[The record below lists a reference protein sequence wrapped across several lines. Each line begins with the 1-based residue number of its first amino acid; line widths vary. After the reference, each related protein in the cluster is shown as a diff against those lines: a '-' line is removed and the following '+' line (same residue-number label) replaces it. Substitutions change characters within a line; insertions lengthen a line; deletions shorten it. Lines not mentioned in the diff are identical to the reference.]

1 MGYKGV
7 GAQGVLGNI
16 YTGVPFGKSMA
27 EAAVVRL
34 QKVKGLTTPKKTYY
48 RHQITV
54 PADIIEA
61 LGWEPGDLIGV
72 STKGDRVI
80 LRKRVLSPP

>member
-1 MGYKGV
+1 
-7 GAQGVLGNI
+7 
-16 YTGVPFGKSMA
+16 MA

-34 QKVKGLTTPKKTYY
+34 QRVKGLTTPKKTYY

-54 PADIIEA
+54 PADIIEQV
-61 LGWEPGDLIGV
+61 GWEPGDLIGV
-72 STKGDRVI
+72 TAKGDRVI